1 MFLKFTIRIV
11 LFSAGS
17 IPAILAIFF
26 TILDNT
32 KQYLLLQYF
41 TIPNNIFQFQTIPK
55 KLGARPYC
63 LELTIRCG
71 DVTLQSLTLHCFGAW
86 SLTSHSKYFAL
97 YESQHMGHFLF
108 AYLPTSRCYYPLLE
122 ASSFQDLASD
132 PLWLFWLLSY
142 GRSKYLTH
150 FFSGAV
156 VKPTT
161 G

>member
-1 MFLKFTIRIV
+1 
-11 LFSAGS
+11 
-17 IPAILAIFF
+17 
-26 TILDNT
+26 
-32 KQYLLLQYF
+32 
-41 TIPNNIFQFQTIPK
+41 
-55 KLGARPYC
+55 

-71 DVTLQSLTLHCFGAW
+71 DVTLQSLTLRCFGAW
-86 SLTSHSKYFAL
+86 SLTSHCKYFAL

-161 G
+161 GWLWIMGQLAHFKAAIGSFGAVARWPRWQATTLRDGFIIYIYAMRSKCLFV